1 MRKNVLDQ
9 NEYLTYKI
17 EAEKWL
23 DNANKIIE
31 KCNNVQNLDN
41 INDNLN
47 EINVSSHN
55 FPFKIF
61 VKYIFRLDSIKS
73 RTRRREDHQHAA
85 RILHKVLSLPSKS
98 QTR

>member
-1 MRKNVLDQ
+1 MKKNIMDQ

-17 EAEKWL
+17 EVEKWL

-47 EINVSSHN
+47 SINVSPTIN
-55 FPFKIF
+55 
-61 VKYIFRLDSIKS
+61 
-73 RTRRREDHQHAA
+73 
-85 RILHKVLSLPSKS
+85 
-98 QTR
+98 

>member
-9 NEYLTYKI
+9 NEYLTYKL

-31 KCNNVQNLDN
+31 KCNNVQNLEN

-47 EINVSSHN
+47 EINVSIHLVLLD
-55 FPFKIF
+55 KIC
-61 VKYIFRLDSIKS
+61 
-73 RTRRREDHQHAA
+73 
-85 RILHKVLSLPSKS
+85 SKKI
-98 QTR
+98 